1 MHRRWRDRLR
11 ERKTGSAEKFY
22 ASYSSLKRANERS
35 GCHQAPFLVGLAT
48 DVAPLLDDGAVAG
61 GPVRIIQHQPT
72 VAVHD
77 IVVAVSGCHQAPFLV
92 GLSVAQAPLLDLCPV
107 ARRPARIVQH
117 QTAVAVLDVVRA
129 AARS

>member
-72 VAVHD
+72 VAVHY
-77 IVVAVSGCHQAPFLV
+77 IVESNSGCHAAPFLV
-92 GLSVAQAPLLDLCPV
+92 GLRVDLAPLLILRSF
-107 ARRPARIVQH
+107 AGRP
-117 QTAVAVLDVVRA
+117 
-129 AARS
+129 S